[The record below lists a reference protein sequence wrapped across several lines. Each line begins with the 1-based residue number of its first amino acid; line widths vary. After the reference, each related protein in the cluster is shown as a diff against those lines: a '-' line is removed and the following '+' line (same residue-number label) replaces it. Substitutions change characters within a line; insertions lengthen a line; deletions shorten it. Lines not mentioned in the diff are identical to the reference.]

1 MRVTRI
7 KLGRV
12 VTVNHHPG
20 DDARDNS
27 ESERQASSTGTE
39 SAPARARR
47 TQAERSATTRQA
59 LLDAGRA
66 LFAERGFAGAAQEE
80 IVERAG
86 VTRGALSHHFGTKQG
101 LFLAVLQDVQGDL
114 ADRIARAAMEGGD
127 PMEQLRLGCLAFLD
141 AAMERSV
148 GRIVL
153 LDAPA
158 VLGWQTWR
166 EIDAAHGLGL
176 VTEALEHVMD
186 AGMVERQPVLPLAH
200 LLLAALN
207 EAAMLVAN
215 ADDPVATRAL
225 VGTTVERFLD
235 HL

>member
-1 MRVTRI
+1 MS
-7 KLGRV
+7 
-12 VTVNHHPG
+12 VNP
-20 DDARDNS
+20 
-27 ESERQASSTGTE
+27 
-39 SAPARARR
+39 PARQRR
-47 TQAERSATTRQA
+47 SQAERSAATRQA

-66 LFAERGFAGAAQEE
+66 LFAERGFAGAGQEE

-86 VTRGALSHHFGTKQG
+86 VTRGALSHHFATKQG
-101 LFLAVLQDVQGDL
+101 LFLAVVQDVQGDVAEL
-114 ADRIARAAMEGGD
+114 IGRAAMEGSD

-141 AAMERSV
+141 AAMDPSV

-166 EIDAAHGLGL
+166 EIDAVHGLGL
-176 VTEALEHVMD
+176 VTEALDAVMD
-186 AGMVERQPVLPLAH
+186 AGLIDRQPVQPLAH

-225 VGTTVERFLD
+225 MGVTVERL
-235 HL
+235 LARL

>member
-1 MRVTRI
+1 M
-7 KLGRV
+7 
-12 VTVNHHPG
+12 TVNQP
-20 DDARDNS
+20 
-27 ESERQASSTGTE
+27 
-39 SAPARARR
+39 PARRR
-47 TQAERSATTRQA
+47 RSQAERSATTRQA
-59 LLDAGRA
+59 LLDAGRT
-66 LFAERGFAGAAQEE
+66 LFAERGFAGAGQEE

-86 VTRGALSHHFGTKQG
+86 VTRGALSHHFATKQG
-101 LFLAVLQDVQGDL
+101 LFLAVVQDVQGDV
-114 ADRIARAAMEGGD
+114 ADRIGRAAVQGGD

-141 AAMERSV
+141 CAMDRSV

-176 VTEALEHVMD
+176 VTEGLDHVMD
-186 AGMVERQPVLPLAH
+186 AGLIERQPVKPLAH

-215 ADDPVATRAL
+215 AEDPVSTRAL
-225 VGTTVERFLD
+225 MGVTVERL
-235 HL
+235 LARL

>member
-1 MRVTRI
+1 MRVARI
-7 KLGRV
+7 KLGKPM
-12 VTVNHHPG
+12 TVNP
-20 DDARDNS
+20 
-27 ESERQASSTGTE
+27 Q
-39 SAPARARR
+39 RR
-47 TQAERSATTRQA
+47 TQAERSAITRQA

-66 LFAERGFAGAAQEE
+66 LFAEYGFAGAGQEE

-101 LFLAVLQDVQGDL
+101 LFLAVVQDVQGDV
-114 ADRIARAAMEGGD
+114 ADLITRAAVEGRD
-127 PMEQLRLGCLAFLD
+127 PMDQLRLGCLAFLD
-141 AAMERSV
+141 AAMEESV
-148 GRIVL
+148 RRIVL

-176 VTEALEHVMD
+176 VTDALDHVMD
-186 AGMVERQPVLPLAH
+186 AGLIEAQPVQPLAH

-207 EAAMLVAN
+207 EAALLVAN
-215 ADDPVATRAL
+215 AEDPVATRAL
-225 VGTTVERFLD
+225 VGVTVERLLA

>member
-1 MRVTRI
+1 M
-7 KLGRV
+7 
-12 VTVNHHPG
+12 TVNHHPG
-20 DDARDNS
+20 DRDDPPPRS
-27 ESERQASSTGTE
+27 EPASDRSSGRRP
-39 SAPARARR
+39 SDGQRR
-47 TQAERSATTRQA
+47 TQAERSAATRQA

-66 LFAERGFAGAAQEE
+66 LFAEHGFAGAGQEE

-101 LFLAVLQDVQGDL
+101 LFLAVVQDLHADL
-114 ADRIARAAMEGGD
+114 ADRIARAAMEGRD

-141 AAMERSV
+141 AAMDRPV

-166 EIDAAHGLGL
+166 EIDAVHGLGL
-176 VTEALEHVMD
+176 VTEALTHVMD
-186 AGMVERQPVLPLAH
+186 AGLIEIQPVQPLAH

-225 VGTTVERFLD
+225 VGVTVERL
-235 HL
+235 LARL